1 MGISF
6 TRDQKDT
13 IVWTVIYSN
22 LKKDRLNIILRVEY
36 QEEYDKFIIVD
47 FLIFVFYSMTKRKYR
62 NTMKLKWE
70 IKLFEMSD
78 LRRFIEI

>member
-1 MGISF
+1 MSVSF
-6 TRDQKDT
+6 NRDQKDT
-13 IVWTVIYSN
+13 IIWTVIYSN
-22 LKKDRLNIILRVEY
+22 LKKDRLNITLRVEY
-36 QEEYDKFIIVD
+36 QEEYGKFIIVD

-70 IKLFEMSD
+70 ITLFEMSD

>member
-13 IVWTVIYSN
+13 IVWAVIYSN

-36 QEEYDKFIIVD
+36 QEEYGKFIIVD

>member
-36 QEEYDKFIIVD
+36 QEEYGKFIIVD

>member
-1 MGISF
+1 MGVSF
-6 TRDQKDT
+6 NRDQKDT

-22 LKKDRLNIILRVEY
+22 LKKDRLNITLRVEY
-36 QEEYDKFIIVD
+36 QEEYGKFIIVD

-70 IKLFEMSD
+70 ITLFEMSD

>member
-1 MGISF
+1 MGVSF
-6 TRDQKDT
+6 NRNQKDT

-36 QEEYDKFIIVD
+36 EEECGKFIIVD
-47 FLIFVFYSMTKRKYR
+47 FLIFVFYSMIKRKYR

-70 IKLFEMSD
+70 ITLFGNE
-78 LRRFIEI
+78 